1 MEAIFT
7 TSSPFRHVG
16 FRFLLTNGY
25 KMKGKKNLTHMY
37 LTPPPSALFNRPQP
51 VDKANCS
58 LRTLSKKK
66 WR

>member
-16 FRFLLTNGY
+16 FHFLLTNGY
-25 KMKGKKNLTHMY
+25 KMKEKNLTHMY
-37 LTPPPSALFNRPQP
+37 LTLSPPSALFNRPQP
-51 VDKANCS
+51 VKKANCS
-58 LRTLSKKK
+58 LRILSKQI